1 MTNLD
6 QIPFGAKDF
15 ADNPERRCPCLLLLD
30 TSYSMNGSPI
40 AELNKGLVAFKDE
53 LAADAL
59 AMKRVELAIVTFGPV
74 QVLSDFQTVD
84 MFQPPQLS
92 ASGDT
97 PMGEAIMRGLEMLRT
112 RKDTYRANGISFYRP
127 WVFLITDGAPTDE
140 WRAAADAVR
149 QGQEA
154 KGFSFFA
161 IGVEGADMGTLSK
174 ISPRAPQKL
183 DGVRFRDLF
192 AWLSSSLTGKSR
204 SQIGPDDEFPL
215 PPPDWTKG

>member
-30 TSYSMNGSPI
+30 TSYSMQGSPI
-40 AELNKGLVAFKDE
+40 AELNRGLVAFKDE

-74 QVLSDFQTVD
+74 QVLCDFQTVD
-84 MFQPPQLS
+84 TFQPPELS

-97 PMGEAIMRGLEMLRT
+97 PMGTAITQGLEMLRT
-112 RKDTYRANGISFYRP
+112 RKDAYRANGISFYRP

-140 WRAAADAVR
+140 WRAAANAVK
-149 QGQEA
+149 QGEEA
-154 KGFSFFA
+154 KGLSFFA
-161 IGVEGADMGTLSK
+161 IGVEGAVGTLSK
-174 ISPRAPQKL
+174 ISPRGPKKL
-183 DGVRFRDLF
+183 DGLRFRDLF
-192 AWLSSSLTGKSR
+192 AWLSSSLSGKSR
-204 SQIGPDDEFPL
+204 SHIGPDDEFPL